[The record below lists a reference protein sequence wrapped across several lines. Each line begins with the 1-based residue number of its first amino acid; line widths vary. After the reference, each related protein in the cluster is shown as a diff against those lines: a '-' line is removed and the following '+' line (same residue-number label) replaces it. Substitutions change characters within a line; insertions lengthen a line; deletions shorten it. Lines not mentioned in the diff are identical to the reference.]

1 LNKWLPTIV
10 FSVLLLVPAM
20 AQNAFAVEERFDN
33 LGSFTTPGL
42 VKPDFIV
49 TGSNDLGVL
58 DFNGLGVVGGN
69 RDTIIN
75 PGQSITISFNDHAG
89 NIVIFINGLT
99 EGVVQ
104 AHDANGILLGTQP
117 SPGFDKDVSALFGNV
132 QISRFTFTSTD
143 IIPTFGGRLVTI
155 NYDLA
160 DDDGD
165 GFTVGVDCDDTD
177 PSINPGAIE
186 IPGNGIDED
195 CDGIDPGFS
204 CGPGTT
210 PNVITSECDPD
221 VTQAQHDAAL
231 AAVPAA
237 LAQRDAILTTLFEF
251 LRVFGVI

>member
-58 DFNGLGVVGGN
+58 EFNGLGVVGGF
-69 RDTIIN
+69 RDHRIN
-75 PGQSITISFNDHAG
+75 PGQFITISFNDPVD
-89 NIVIFINGLT
+89 NIVIFINQLT
-99 EGVVQ
+99 QGDVQ
-104 AHDANGILLGTQP
+104 AHDANGISLGTQP

-132 QISRFTFTSTD
+132 PISRFTFASTETD
-143 IIPTFGGRLVTI
+143 PFFGGSLITI
-155 NYDLA
+155 TYDIVDA
-160 DDDGD
+160 DGD
-165 GFTVGVDCDDTD
+165 GFGADVDCDDTD

-231 AAVPAA
+231 AAV
-237 LAQRDAILTTLFEF
+237 LDIEAQRDAILTTLFEF